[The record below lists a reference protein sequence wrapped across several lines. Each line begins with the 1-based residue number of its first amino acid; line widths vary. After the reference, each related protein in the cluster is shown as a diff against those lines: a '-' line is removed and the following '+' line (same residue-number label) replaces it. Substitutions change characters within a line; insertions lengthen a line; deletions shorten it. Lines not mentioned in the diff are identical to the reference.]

1 VTANAQGS
9 KRRESLPTSKSEF
22 RTHGPKGYKKGYVQ
36 SIPGRH
42 IYIYIY
48 IYIYAFGNSPKM
60 AATKIILKL
69 FIDKK
74 CKRVL
79 FAESNKYFVDF
90 LFNVFTLPFGKITA
104 ILKEKG
110 MGTWLLAKPLQEH

>member
-1 VTANAQGS
+1 
-9 KRRESLPTSKSEF
+9 
-22 RTHGPKGYKKGYVQ
+22 
-36 SIPGRH
+36 
-42 IYIYIY
+42 
-48 IYIYAFGNSPKM
+48 M

-79 FAESNKYFVDF
+79 FAESNKDFVDF

-110 MGTWLLAKPLQEH
+110 MGGCLPSLFKSIEHLRPLQEH